1 MFGRHHNL
9 ARVYWVVTL
18 ATLAAAV
25 GVLLAYTPTEATM
38 GAVQKV
44 FYLHLPLAINTFLA
58 ALVCFVA
65 SAGYLWQRTAWWDDL
80 AAAGAKVAVV
90 LCSGVLLTGMIWGRA
105 AWGQWWTWSPRLTF
119 SLVLFLLYAAYAAVR
134 ASVESP
140 QRRAVVCAVYGV
152 IAFLDVPLVWLSARL
167 VPEIH
172 PPGVGLAGPMKLT
185 LAVWFVPVTLMA
197 AGFVMA
203 RYRLNRGE
211 RKQPGPGRD
220 PNRKLSE
227 TKSVPRPAAAAPRLA
242 HVRGGA
248 L

>member
-1 MFGRHHNL
+1 MFGRNNNL
-9 ARVYWVVTL
+9 ARVYWAVTL
-18 ATLAAAV
+18 ATLAAAI
-25 GVLLAYTPTEATM
+25 GVLLTYTPTEATM
-38 GAVQKV
+38 GTVQKV
-44 FYLHLPLAINTFLA
+44 FYLHLPLAITTFLT

-90 LCSGVLLTGMIWGRA
+90 LCSGVLLTGMIWGRS

-167 VPEIH
+167 IPEIH

-185 LAVWFVPVTLMA
+185 LVVWFVPVTLAA
-197 AGFVMA
+197 AGFVAA
-203 RYRLNRGE
+203 RYRLNRAE
-211 RKQPGPGRD
+211 RE
-220 PNRKLSE
+220 L
-227 TKSVPRPAAAAPRLA
+227 PRPRGSPGWKPTEAKPPPRPAAAPRLA
-242 HVRGGA
+242 HAPGGA